1 MQEREREWRKTDKEK
16 AIYQSPPDPMTV
28 TFHWIFSY
36 RITHQI
42 QLLKKKMTIEKW
54 IYWFG
59 SKELDTQNFHICRC
73 FLVPTGRHF
82 FFFLHIPQNK
92 KKISIISNYRMV
104 GNNKINTF
112 LNLSTERKKEK
123 KTTPKPHTL
132 HQETLSITTTEN
144 S

>member
-1 MQEREREWRKTDKEK
+1 
-16 AIYQSPPDPMTV
+16 
-28 TFHWIFSY
+28 
-36 RITHQI
+36 
-42 QLLKKKMTIEKW
+42 
-54 IYWFG
+54 
-59 SKELDTQNFHICRC
+59 
-73 FLVPTGRHF
+73 
-82 FFFLHIPQNK
+82 
-92 KKISIISNYRMV
+92 MV

>member
-16 AIYQSPPDPMTV
+16 AIYQSPSDPMTV

-73 FLVPTGRHF
+73 LLVPTGRHF
-82 FFFLHIPQNK
+82 FFFFYTSHRIK
-92 KKISIISNYRMV
+92 KKSQLYQIIEWWETTRL
-104 GNNKINTF
+104 TF